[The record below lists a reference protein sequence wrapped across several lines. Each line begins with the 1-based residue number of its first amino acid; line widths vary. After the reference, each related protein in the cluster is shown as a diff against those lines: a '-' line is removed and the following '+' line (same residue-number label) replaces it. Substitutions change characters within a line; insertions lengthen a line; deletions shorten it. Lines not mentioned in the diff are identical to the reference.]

1 MKKVLAW
8 ICAAAMWVTVFCVP
22 AGAAEKTELE
32 AGVFTATLSGT
43 TAVIQNRD
51 GATLIL
57 ENALKVTE
65 EEGTIKVYTLPD
77 PGYQVK
83 ANSFAVFL
91 SDSGAFN
98 SAPASRYRIFE
109 WNADGTRGKPTGEI
123 LTTAELLKRGIVAE
137 CNPTTE
143 DKHWEILPDNS
154 KGTLK
159 GLRGPYSV
167 QLSNKSILASDNN
180 ELKDWFL
187 IEAAEGKNDSKV
199 ADVVKSI
206 PVEKNTRWVYLSN
219 GKWQYWS
226 SYDGYETPAYGWKKV
241 GGKWYYFYSY
251 PNSDEEKSTEY
262 FPGDMVTGWVG
273 ESPYIDRDHGLTGNI
288 GGQYYLQSDG
298 SLKTGW
304 VKRDKDW
311 YYLDP
316 QTLWYRSGWFQDTDG
331 KWYYLSPKTGKMHTD
346 WVWDSGNWYYCGQ
359 GGSICRDGWYPVYPA
374 SSGGVAQVGD
384 WNGFRYFRADGTMA
398 TGWVMLNHAWHYFKE
413 DGGPYHG
420 WLLWKNEWYY
430 IKQGRML
437 TNTSVDGFYLGKN
450 GAWIQ

>member
-8 ICAAAMWVTVFCVP
+8 ILSAVVCLTLFCIPVE
-22 AGAAEKTELE
+22 AAEKADLK

-43 TAVIQNRD
+43 TAVIRNRD

-98 SAPASRYRIFE
+98 SVPTSRYRIYE
-109 WNADGTRGKPTGEI
+109 WNADGSRGKPTGEI

-226 SYDGYETPAYGWKKV
+226 SYDGYETPAYGWKKI
-241 GGKWYYFYSY
+241 GEKWYYFYSY

-262 FPGDMVTGWVG
+262 FPGDMITGWVG
-273 ESPYIDRDHGLTGNI
+273 ESPYR
-288 GGQYYLQSDG
+288 YYLQSDG

-304 VKRDKDW
+304 VKQDKDW
-311 YYLDP
+311 YYLDS
-316 QTLWYRSGWFQDTDG
+316 QTRQYRTGWFTDTDG
-331 KWYYLSPKTGKMHTD
+331 RRYYLSPKTGKMHTD
-346 WVWDSGNWYYCGQ
+346 WIWDKGKWYYCGWD
-359 GGSICRDGWYPVYPA
+359 GSVCRDGWYPVTPA
-374 SSGGVAQVGD
+374 SSGGVIQLGN
-384 WNGFRYFRADGTMA
+384 WNGFRYFGADGTMA

-420 WLLWKNEWYY
+420 WLLWGNQWYY
-430 IKQGRML
+430 IRQGTML

-450 GAWIQ
+450 GAWIR

>member
-8 ICAAAMWVTVFCVP
+8 ILSAVVCLTLFCIPV
-22 AGAAEKTELE
+22 GAAEKADLK

-43 TAVIQNRD
+43 TAVVRNRD

-98 SAPASRYRIFE
+98 SVPTSRYRIYE
-109 WNADGTRGKPTGEI
+109 WNADGSRGKPTGEI

-167 QLSNKSILASDNN
+167 QLSNKSILASDNK

-226 SYDGYETPAYGWKKV
+226 SYDGYETPAYGWKKI
-241 GGKWYYFYSY
+241 GEKWYYFYSY
-251 PNSDEEKSTEY
+251 PNSDEERSEEY

-273 ESPYIDRDHGLTGNI
+273 ESPYR
-288 GGQYYLQSDG
+288 YYLQSDG

-304 VKRDKDW
+304 VKQDKDW
-311 YYLDP
+311 YYLDS
-316 QTLWYRSGWFQDTDG
+316 QTRQYRTGWFTDTDG
-331 KWYYLSPKTGKMHTD
+331 RRYYLSPKTGKMHTG
-346 WVWDSGNWYYCGQ
+346 WIWDKGKWYYCGWD
-359 GGSICRDGWYPVYPA
+359 GSVCRDGWYPVTPA
-374 SSGGVAQVGD
+374 SSGGVIQLGN

-420 WLLWKNEWYY
+420 WLLWGNQWYY
-430 IKQGRML
+430 IRQGTML
-437 TNTSVDGFYLGKN
+437 TNTSVDGFYVGNN
-450 GAWIQ
+450 GVWIR

>member
-43 TAVIQNRD
+43 TAVIRNRD

-98 SAPASRYRIFE
+98 SVPTSRYRIYE
-109 WNADGTRGKPTGEI
+109 WNADGSRGKPTGEI

-180 ELKDWFL
+180 ELKDWF
-187 IEAAEGKNDSKV
+187 
-199 ADVVKSI
+199 
-206 PVEKNTRWVYLSN
+206 
-219 GKWQYWS
+219 
-226 SYDGYETPAYGWKKV
+226 
-241 GGKWYYFYSY
+241 
-251 PNSDEEKSTEY
+251 
-262 FPGDMVTGWVG
+262 
-273 ESPYIDRDHGLTGNI
+273 
-288 GGQYYLQSDG
+288 
-298 SLKTGW
+298 
-304 VKRDKDW
+304 
-311 YYLDP
+311 
-316 QTLWYRSGWFQDTDG
+316 
-331 KWYYLSPKTGKMHTD
+331 
-346 WVWDSGNWYYCGQ
+346 
-359 GGSICRDGWYPVYPA
+359 
-374 SSGGVAQVGD
+374 
-384 WNGFRYFRADGTMA
+384 
-398 TGWVMLNHAWHYFKE
+398 
-413 DGGPYHG
+413 
-420 WLLWKNEWYY
+420 
-430 IKQGRML
+430 
-437 TNTSVDGFYLGKN
+437 
-450 GAWIQ
+450 

>member
-22 AGAAEKTELE
+22 AGAAEKADLK

-43 TAVIQNRD
+43 TAVIRNRD

-98 SAPASRYRIFE
+98 SVPTSRYRIYE
-109 WNADGTRGKPTGEI
+109 WNADGSRGKPTGEI

-143 DKHWEILPDNS
+143 NKHWEILPDNS

-226 SYDGYETPAYGWKKV
+226 SYDGYETPAYGWKKI
-241 GGKWYYFYSY
+241 GEKWYYFYSY
-251 PNSDEEKSTEY
+251 PNSDEERSEEY

-346 WVWDSGNWYYCGQ
+346 WVWDSGNWY
-359 GGSICRDGWYPVYPA
+359 
-374 SSGGVAQVGD
+374 
-384 WNGFRYFRADGTMA
+384 
-398 TGWVMLNHAWHYFKE
+398 
-413 DGGPYHG
+413 
-420 WLLWKNEWYY
+420 
-430 IKQGRML
+430 
-437 TNTSVDGFYLGKN
+437 
-450 GAWIQ
+450 

>member
-98 SAPASRYRIFE
+98 SVPTSRYRIYE
-109 WNADGTRGKPTGEI
+109 WNADGSRGKPTGEI

-187 IEAAEGKNDSKV
+187 IEAAEGKNDSKA

-226 SYDGYETPAYGWKKV
+226 SHDGYETPAYGWKKV
-241 GGKWYYFYSY
+241 GEKWYCFYSY

-262 FPGDMVTGWVG
+262 FPGDMITGWVG
-273 ESPYIDRDHGLTGNI
+273 ESPYR
-288 GGQYYLQSDG
+288 YYLQSDG

-304 VKRDKDW
+304 VKQDKDW
-311 YYLDP
+311 YYLDS
-316 QTLWYRSGWFQDTDG
+316 QTRQYRTGWFTDTDG
-331 KWYYLSPKTGKMHTD
+331 RRYYLSPKTGKMHTG
-346 WVWDSGNWYYCGQ
+346 WIWDKGKWYYCGWD
-359 GGSICRDGWYPVYPA
+359 GSVCRDGWYPVTPA
-374 SSGGVAQVGD
+374 SSGGVIQLGN
-384 WNGFRYFRADGTMA
+384 WNGFRYFGADGAMA
-398 TGWVMLNHAWHYFKE
+398 TGWVTIDHVRQYF
-413 DGGPYHG
+413 DGDGSPYTG

>member
-98 SAPASRYRIFE
+98 SVPTSRYRIYE
-109 WNADGTRGKPTGEI
+109 WNADGSRGKPTGEI

-226 SYDGYETPAYGWKKV
+226 EYDGYETPAYGWKKI
-241 GGKWYYFYSY
+241 GEKWYYFYSY
-251 PNSDEEKSTEY
+251 PNSDEERSTEY

-331 KWYYLSPKTGKMHTD
+331 KWYYLSAGANMYMGNKVTALEHAKRAVEIEPGNEEYRRLLEQLQSGRDFYDSYSTGYGHRVNLSPL
-346 WVWDSGNWYYCGQ
+346 WLALCGSQLLCGQ
-359 GGSICRDGWYPVYPA
+359 TCGCPMIYC
-374 SSGGVAQVGD
+374 
-384 WNGFRYFRADGTMA
+384 F
-398 TGWVMLNHAWHYFKE
+398 
-413 DGGPYHG
+413 
-420 WLLWKNEWYY
+420 
-430 IKQGRML
+430 
-437 TNTSVDGFYLGKN
+437 
-450 GAWIQ
+450 

>member
-98 SAPASRYRIFE
+98 SVPTSRYRIYE
-109 WNADGTRGKPTGEI
+109 WNADGSRGKPTGEI

-241 GGKWYYFYSY
+241 GGKWYCFYSY
-251 PNSDEEKSTEY
+251 PNSDEEESTEY
-262 FPGDMVTGWVG
+262 FPGDMITGWVG
-273 ESPYIDRDHGLTGNI
+273 ESPYR
-288 GGQYYLQSDG
+288 YYLQSDG

-304 VKRDKDW
+304 VKQDKDW

-316 QTLWYRSGWFQDTDG
+316 QTRQYRTGWFTDTDG
-331 KWYYLSPKTGKMHTD
+331 RRYYLSPKTGKMHTD
-346 WVWDSGNWYYCGQ
+346 WIWDKGKWYYCGWD
-359 GGSICRDGWYPVYPA
+359 GSVCRDGWYPVTPA
-374 SSGGVAQVGD
+374 SSGGVIQLGN

-420 WLLWKNEWYY
+420 WLLWGNQWYY
-430 IKQGRML
+430 IRQGTML
-437 TNTSVDGFYLGKN
+437 TNTTVDGFYVGNN
-450 GAWIQ
+450 GVWIQ

>member
-98 SAPASRYRIFE
+98 SVPTSRYRIYE
-109 WNADGTRGKPTGEI
+109 WNADGSRGKPTGEI

-226 SYDGYETPAYGWKKV
+226 EYDGYETPAHGWKKI
-241 GGKWYYFYSY
+241 GEKWYYFYSY
-251 PNSDEEKSTEY
+251 PNSDEERSEEY

-273 ESPYIDRDHGLTGNI
+273 ESPYR
-288 GGQYYLQSDG
+288 YYLQSDG

-304 VKRDKDW
+304 VKQDKDW

-316 QTLWYRSGWFQDTDG
+316 QTRQYRTGWFTDTDG
-331 KWYYLSPKTGKMHTD
+331 RRYYLSPKTGKMHTS
-346 WVWDSGNWYYCGQ
+346 WIWDKGKWYYCGWD
-359 GGSICRDGWYPVYPA
+359 GSVCRDGWYPVTPA
-374 SSGGVAQVGD
+374 SSGGVIQLGN
-384 WNGFRYFRADGTMA
+384 WNGFRYFGADGAMT
-398 TGWVMLNHAWHYFKE
+398 TGWVTIDHVRQYF
-413 DGGPYHG
+413 DGDGSPYTG

-437 TNTSVDGFYLGKN
+437 TNTSVDGFYVGSN

>member
-8 ICAAAMWVTVFCVP
+8 ILSAVVCLTLFCIPVE
-22 AGAAEKTELE
+22 AAEKADLK

-43 TAVIQNRD
+43 TAVIRNRD

-98 SAPASRYRIFE
+98 SVPTSRYRIYE
-109 WNADGTRGKPTGEI
+109 WNADGSRGKPTGEI

-226 SYDGYETPAYGWKKV
+226 SYDGYETPAYGWKKI
-241 GGKWYYFYSY
+241 GEKWYYFYSY
-251 PNSDEEKSTEY
+251 PNSDEERSKEY

-273 ESPYIDRDHGLTGNI
+273 ESPYR
-288 GGQYYLQSDG
+288 YYLQSDG

-304 VKRDKDW
+304 VKQDKDW

-316 QTLWYRSGWFQDTDG
+316 QTRQYRTGWFTDTDG
-331 KWYYLSPKTGKMHTD
+331 RRYYLSPKTGKMHTD
-346 WVWDSGNWYYCGQ
+346 WIWDKGKWYYCGWD
-359 GGSICRDGWYPVYPA
+359 GSVCRDGWYPVTPA
-374 SSGGVAQVGD
+374 SSGGVIQLGN
-384 WNGFRYFRADGTMA
+384 WNGFRYFGADGAMA
-398 TGWVMLNHAWHYFKE
+398 TGWVMIDHAWHYFKE

-420 WLLWKNEWYY
+420 WLLWGNQWYY
-430 IKQGRML
+430 IRQGTML
-437 TNTSVDGFYLGKN
+437 TNTTVDGFYLGKN
-450 GAWIQ
+450 GAWIR

>member
-98 SAPASRYRIFE
+98 SVPTSRYRIYE
-109 WNADGTRGKPTGEI
+109 WNADGSRGKPTGEI

-251 PNSDEEKSTEY
+251 PNSDEEESTEY
-262 FPGDMVTGWVG
+262 FPGDMITGWVG
-273 ESPYIDRDHGLTGNI
+273 ESPYR
-288 GGQYYLQSDG
+288 YYLQSDG

-304 VKRDKDW
+304 VKQDKDW

-316 QTLWYRSGWFQDTDG
+316 QTRQYRTGWFTDTDG
-331 KWYYLSPKTGKMHTD
+331 RRYYLSPKTGKMHTG
-346 WVWDSGNWYYCGQ
+346 WIWDKGKWYYCGWD
-359 GGSICRDGWYPVYPA
+359 GSVCRDGWYPVTPA
-374 SSGGVAQVGD
+374 SSGGVIQLGN
-384 WNGFRYFRADGTMA
+384 WNGFRYFGADGAMA
-398 TGWVMLNHAWHYFKE
+398 TGWVTIDHVRQYF
-413 DGGPYHG
+413 DGDGSPYTG

-430 IKQGRML
+430 IKQGKML

>member
-8 ICAAAMWVTVFCVP
+8 ILSAVVCLTLFCIPVE
-22 AGAAEKTELE
+22 AAEKADLK

-43 TAVIQNRD
+43 TAVIRNRD

-98 SAPASRYRIFE
+98 SVPTSRYRIYE
-109 WNADGTRGKPTGEI
+109 WNADGSRGKPTGEI

-226 SYDGYETPAYGWKKV
+226 SYDGYETPAYGWKKI
-241 GGKWYYFYSY
+241 GEKWYYFYSY
-251 PNSDEEKSTEY
+251 PNSDEERSKEY

-273 ESPYIDRDHGLTGNI
+273 ESPYR
-288 GGQYYLQSDG
+288 YYLQSDG

-304 VKRDKDW
+304 VKQDKDW

-316 QTLWYRSGWFQDTDG
+316 QTRQYRTGWFTDTDG
-331 KWYYLSPKTGKMHTD
+331 RRYYLSPKTGKMHTD
-346 WVWDSGNWYYCGQ
+346 WIWDKGKWYYCGWD
-359 GGSICRDGWYPVYPA
+359 GSVCRDGWYPVTPA
-374 SSGGVAQVGD
+374 SSGGVIQLGN
-384 WNGFRYFRADGTMA
+384 WNGFRYFGADGAMA
-398 TGWVMLNHAWHYFKE
+398 TGWVMIDHVRQYF
-413 DGGPYHG
+413 DGDGSPYTG

>member
-98 SAPASRYRIFE
+98 SVPTSRYRIYE
-109 WNADGTRGKPTGEI
+109 WNADGSRGKPTGEI

-143 DKHWEILPDNS
+143 NKHWEILPDNS

-159 GLRGPYSV
+159 GLRGSYSV

-251 PNSDEEKSTEY
+251 PNSDEEESTEY

-273 ESPYIDRDHGLTGNI
+273 ESPYR
-288 GGQYYLQSDG
+288 YYLQSDG

-304 VKRDKDW
+304 VKQDKDW

-316 QTLWYRSGWFQDTDG
+316 QTRQYRTGWFTDTDG
-331 KWYYLSPKTGKMHTD
+331 RRYYLSPKTGKMHTD
-346 WVWDSGNWYYCGQ
+346 WIWDKGKWYYCGWD
-359 GGSICRDGWYPVYPA
+359 GSVCRDGWYPVTPA
-374 SSGGVAQVGD
+374 SSGGVIQLGN
-384 WNGFRYFRADGTMA
+384 WNGFRYFGADGAMA
-398 TGWVMLNHAWHYFKE
+398 TGWVTIDHVRQYF
-413 DGGPYHG
+413 DGDGSPYTG